1 MPGAAPD
8 FLVIGHVVQDL
19 LPTAHPEPGLSGGT
33 PAEDPSRRSEW
44 RLGGA
49 AAYASLL
56 ARNFGLRTAVLTSC
70 ADDLPLAGLLPDID
84 SRVVPAAVTTQ
95 MRNVYSG
102 PHSRRTQRV
111 PQRAAGLTA
120 GDLPDAWRGARI
132 VLLGPVA
139 GEIDPALAAAFSAET
154 LIGAGAQGWLREI
167 GADEVVRPL
176 PYDRWDAAPL
186 LQHVRALFLSD
197 EDLPAK
203 DAAAALSEW
212 SALVDVLAFTR
223 SGGGADVCYRRPQ
236 GQDWRRI
243 DAFAARPADLT
254 GAGDVFAA
262 AFLIRY
268 ADTGDPWEA
277 ARWGAAAASLV
288 IEGPGVDGV
297 PTLAAVEARLGES

>member
-1 MPGAAPD
+1 MPTAAPD
-8 FLVIGHVVQDL
+8 FLVIGHAVQDL
-19 LPTAHPEPGLSGGT
+19 LPSPRPRTGEGPGVRA
-33 PAEDPSRRSEW
+33 PW

-70 ADDLPLAGLLPDID
+70 ANDLPLAGLLPDIEV
-84 SRVVPAAVTTQ
+84 RVVPAAASTQ

-102 PHSRRTQRV
+102 PDSRRTQRV
-111 PQRAAGLTA
+111 PQRAAGLTP
-120 GDLPDAWRGARI
+120 DHLPDEWRGARI

-139 GEIDPALAAAFSAET
+139 GEVDPALAAAFSAET
-154 LIGAGAQGWLREI
+154 IIGAGAQGWLREI
-167 GADEVVRPL
+167 GADETVRPV

-197 EDLPAK
+197 EDLPAA
-203 DAAAALSEW
+203 DAPAALTEW

-223 SGGGADVCYRRPQ
+223 GYAGADVYSE
-236 GQDWRRI
+236 GNWRRI
-243 DAFAARPADLT
+243 DAFAAQPTDLT

-268 ADTGDPWEA
+268 ADTNDAWEA

-288 IEGPGVDGV
+288 IEGPGVDAV
-297 PTLAAVEARLGES
+297 PTLEAIEARLKR

>member
-19 LPTAHPEPGLSGGT
+19 TGDPG
-33 PAEDPSRRSEW
+33 DW

-56 ARNFGLRTAVLTSC
+56 ARNFGLRAAVLTSH
-70 ADDLPLAGLLPDID
+70 ANDVPLRDLLPDIEA
-84 SRVVPAAVTTQ
+84 RVVPAAATTQ

-102 PHSRRTQRV
+102 PDSRRAQRV
-111 PQRAAGLTA
+111 PNRAAALTPD
-120 GDLPDAWRGARI
+120 DLPDEWRDARI

-139 GEIDPALAAAFSAET
+139 AEVDPALAAAFSPET

-167 GADEVVRPL
+167 GADEVVRPVPCDL
-176 PYDRWDAAPL
+176 WDAAPL
-186 LQHVRALFLSD
+186 LQHVHALFLSD
-197 EDLPAK
+197 EDVTAE
-203 DAAAALSEW
+203 DAPAALAEW

-223 SGGGADVCYRRPQ
+223 GYAGADVYDKGSPD
-236 GQDWRRI
+236 GQRWRRV
-243 DAFAARPADLT
+243 DAFAAQPTDLT
-254 GAGDVFAA
+254 GAGDIFAA

-268 ADTGDPWEA
+268 ADSGDPWEA

-288 IEGPGVDGV
+288 IEGPGVDAV
-297 PTLAAVEARLGES
+297 PLLAAVEARLASTDKD

>member
-19 LPTAHPEPGLSGGT
+19 LASPRPRPPGVREP
-33 PAEDPSRRSEW
+33 W

-70 ADDLPLAGLLPDID
+70 ADDLPLATLLPDID
-84 SRVVPAAVTTQ
+84 VHVVPAAATTQ

-102 PHSRRTQRV
+102 PDSRRTQRV
-111 PQRAAGLTA
+111 PQRAAGLTPS
-120 GDLPDAWRGARI
+120 DLPDEWRDARI

-139 GEIDPALAAAFSAET
+139 GEVDPAMAAAFSPET
-154 LIGAGAQGWLREI
+154 HIGAGAQGWLREI
-167 GADEVVRPL
+167 GADEVVRPI
-176 PYDRWDAAPL
+176 PYDRWDAPLL
-186 LQHVRALFLSD
+186 LQHVHALFLSD
-197 EDLPAK
+197 EDLRAE
-203 DAAAALSEW
+203 DAPAALTEW

-223 SGGGADVCYRRPQ
+223 GVGGADVYS
-236 GQDWRRI
+236 GGDWRSI
-243 DAFAARPADLT
+243 EAFAAEPTDLT

-268 ADTGDPWEA
+268 ADTNDAWEA

-288 IEGPGVDGV
+288 IEGPGVDAV
-297 PTLAAVEARLGES
+297 PTLAAVEARLGAVNGDQSG

>member
-1 MPGAAPD
+1 MATAAPD

-19 LPTAHPEPGLSGGT
+19 LTSPRPRTGEGPGVR
-33 PAEDPSRRSEW
+33 ARW

-70 ADDLPLAGLLPDID
+70 ADDLSLPALLPAID
-84 SRVVPAAVTTQ
+84 TRVVPAVATTQ
-95 MRNVYSG
+95 MRNLYSG
-102 PHSRRTQRV
+102 PDSRRTQRV
-111 PQRAAGLTA
+111 PQRAAGLTPN
-120 GDLPDAWRGARI
+120 DLPDEWRAARI

-139 GEIDPALAAAFSAET
+139 GEVDPALAAAFSPGT

-167 GADEVVRPL
+167 GADEVVQPV
-176 PYDRWDAAPL
+176 PYDRWNAAPL

-197 EDLPAK
+197 EDLSAE
-203 DAAAALSEW
+203 DAPAALAEW

-223 SGGGADVCYRRPQ
+223 GYAGADVYYK
-236 GQDWRRI
+236 GDWRRI
-243 DAFAARPADLT
+243 DAFAAEPTDLT

-268 ADTGDPWEA
+268 ADTNDAWQA

-288 IEGPGVDGV
+288 IEGPGVDAV
-297 PTLAAVEARLGES
+297 PTLAAVEARLATDSETG

>member
-1 MPGAAPD
+1 MPGNAPD

-19 LPTAHPEPGLSGGT
+19 TDEPG
-33 PAEDPSRRSEW
+33 EW

-70 ADDLPLAGLLPDID
+70 ADNLPLDELLPGIEA
-84 SRVVPAAVTTQ
+84 RAVPAGATTQ

-102 PHSRRTQRV
+102 PDSRRTQRV
-111 PQRAAGLTA
+111 PQRAAELTA
-120 GDLPDAWRGARI
+120 DDLPGEWRDSRI

-139 GEIDPALAAAFSAET
+139 DEIGPALAGAFSSST

-167 GADEVVRPL
+167 GADEVVRPI
-176 PYDRWDAAPL
+176 PYDRWDAARM

-197 EDLPAK
+197 EDLTEEEVP
-203 DAAAALSEW
+203 DALAEW

-223 SGGGADVCYRRPQ
+223 GVDGADVCNN
-236 GQDWRRI
+236 GDWRRVE
-243 DAFAARPADLT
+243 AFAATPSDLT

-268 ADTGDPWEA
+268 ADTDDPWEA

-288 IEGPGVDGV
+288 IEGPGVDALPTV
-297 PTLAAVEARLGES
+297 PAVQARLGSA

>member
-1 MPGAAPD
+1 MPAAAPD

-19 LPTAHPEPGLSGGT
+19 LTSPRPRTGEGPGVRA
-33 PAEDPSRRSEW
+33 PW

-70 ADDLPLAGLLPDID
+70 ADDLPLAALLPDID
-84 SRVVPAAVTTQ
+84 TRVVPAAATTQ

-102 PHSRRTQRV
+102 PDSRRTQRV
-111 PQRAAGLTA
+111 PQRAAGLTP
-120 GDLPDAWRGARI
+120 GDLPDEWRGARI

-139 GEIDPALAAAFSAET
+139 GEVDPALAAAFSAKT

-167 GADEVVRPL
+167 GADEVVRPV

-197 EDLPAK
+197 EDLTAA
-203 DAAAALSEW
+203 DAPAALAKW

-223 SGGGADVCYRRPQ
+223 GLGGADVCSD
-236 GQDWRRI
+236 GDWRRI
-243 DAFAARPADLT
+243 DAFAARPTDLT

-268 ADTGDPWEA
+268 ADTDDPWQA
-277 ARWGAAAASLV
+277 ARWGAAAAALV
-288 IEGPGVDGV
+288 IEAPGVDAV
-297 PTLAAVEARLGES
+297 PTREAVEARLATD